1 MNINILKLHSAMHYC
16 QECLYIFMLLR
27 MMSSYFRFQ
36 AIVGSLI
43 VTTLLFC
50 DAGTKSR
57 PHPHKGVRLL
67 FFWLILDWA
76 NDEQIFRLASCRF
89 SNHSPVI
96 ILHTIYLQT
105 KTKNWKQENRY
116 PIFINNIVNLW
127 ISESTFLVGRSSSIS
142 EMESLV
148 EQLYFKILMLPQ
160 ISVWIEFE
168 I

>member
-1 MNINILKLHSAMHYC
+1 
-16 QECLYIFMLLR
+16 
-27 MMSSYFRFQ
+27 MSPYFRFQ

-67 FFWLILDWA
+67 IFDWFWI
-76 NDEQIFRLASCRF
+76 EQMISKYLYFNRLASCRF

-96 ILHTIYLQT
+96 ILHTIYLRT

-116 PIFINNIVNLW
+116 PIFINNIVIVPLNLW
-127 ISESTFLVGRSSSIS
+127 INVSCWQVIINQRNGKSGGAIVLQDVNAPPNLCMDRIRDLGFYHKV
-142 EMESLV
+142 
-148 EQLYFKILMLPQ
+148 LP
-160 ISVWIEFE
+160 SG
-168 I
+168 